1 MKNDKYSVGDRTG
14 KHNTFSSRI
23 LSYGKVA
30 TLTPSHLF
38 RFRVKLPNSMLE
50 GLKQYYLLHM
60 PDCQLN
66 VMGSN
71 PRQDRTT
78 LINFCSMS
86 AAESSA
92 GDSDGVG
99 RLYAKDSH
107 TSFHTDQP
115 HGVAAHSHMT
125 RPRAMSLEVAHS
137 SPSGWI

>member
-86 AAESSA
+86 AADCPWEIQMEWDA
-92 GDSDGVG
+92 YMPKILI
-99 RLYAKDSH
+99 RR
-107 TSFHTDQP
+107 FIQI
-115 HGVAAHSHMT
+115 
-125 RPRAMSLEVAHS
+125 SLTELLLTV
-137 SPSGWI
+137 I